1 MTEPAVTEPA
11 PIRVVIVDDQPL
23 FAAGLAM
30 LIDAQPDMR
39 CVGTAHDGDAGVTL
53 TRQVRPDVVL
63 MDLRMPGLNGLEAT
77 RLIVAESGPEA
88 GPPQVVV
95 LTTIKRDEAVYLALR
110 AGATALLTKDALPA
124 EVLGTIRAAL
134 AGEALAGASDTVDVV
149 REFAGRA
156 QTRTPD
162 DTLAALTARER
173 EVFLLVAR
181 GLSNA
186 EIAAATVLSEATVK
200 SHVRQVLAKLGLK
213 SRVQVVAFAYENELM
228 GATR

>member
-1 MTEPAVTEPA
+1 VADEPT
-11 PIRVVIVDDQPL
+11 RVVIVDDQPL

-39 CVGTAHDGDAGVTL
+39 CVGTAHDGNAAITL

-63 MDLRMPGLNGLEAT
+63 MDLRMPGLNGLDAT
-77 RLIVAESGPEA
+77 QLIVAEPE
-88 GPPQVVV
+88 PPQVVV
-95 LTTIKRDEAVYLALR
+95 LTTLKRDEAVYLALR

-124 EVLGTIRAAL
+124 EVLGTIRGAV
-134 AGEALAGASDTVDVV
+134 AGEALAGAPDTVDVV
-149 REFAGRA
+149 REFAARA

-162 DTLAALTARER
+162 DTLAALSARER

-200 SHVRQVLAKLGLK
+200 SHVRQVLGKLGLK

>member
-1 MTEPAVTEPA
+1 MTDEA
-11 PIRVVIVDDQPL
+11 IRIVIVDDQPL

-39 CVGTAHDGDAGVTL
+39 CVGTAHDGNAAVTL
-53 TRQVRPDVVL
+53 ARQVRPDVVL
-63 MDLRMPGLNGLEAT
+63 MDLRMPGLNGLDAT
-77 RLIVAESGPEA
+77 RLVVGEPE
-88 GPPQVVV
+88 PPQVVV

-124 EVLGTIRAAL
+124 EVLGTIRTAV
-134 AGEALAGASDTVDVV
+134 AGEELAGASDTVDVV
-149 REFAGRA
+149 REFANRA

-162 DTLAALTARER
+162 DTLAPLSARER

-186 EIAAATVLSEATVK
+186 EIAAATVVAEATVK

-228 GATR
+228 GVNR

>member
-1 MTEPAVTEPA
+1 MTDG

-39 CVGTAHDGDAGVTL
+39 CVATAHDGNAAVTL
-53 TRQVRPDVVL
+53 VRQVRPDVVL

-77 RLIVAESGPEA
+77 QLVVAEPE
-88 GPPQVVV
+88 PPKVVV

-110 AGATALLTKDALPA
+110 AGASALLTKDALPA
-124 EVLGTIRAAL
+124 EVLGTIREAV
-134 AGEALAGASDTVDVV
+134 AGERLAGASDTVDVV
-149 REFAGRA
+149 REFANRA

-162 DTLAALTARER
+162 DTLAALSARER
-173 EVFLLVAR
+173 EVFLLIAR

-186 EIAAATVLSEATVK
+186 EIAEATVLTEATVK

-228 GATR
+228 GAVR

>member
-1 MTEPAVTEPA
+1 MAEQ

-39 CVGTAHDGDAGVTL
+39 CVGTAHDGNAAVTL
-53 TRQVRPDVVL
+53 VRQVRPDVVL

-77 RLIVAESGPEA
+77 ELIVAEPA
-88 GPPQVVV
+88 QPTVIV

-124 EVLGTIRAAL
+124 EVLGTIRDAV
-134 AGEALAGASDTVDVV
+134 AGERLAGASDTVEVV
-149 REFAGRA
+149 REFAGHA

-162 DTLAALTARER
+162 DTLAALSARER
-173 EVFLLVAR
+173 EVFLLIAR
-181 GLSNA
+181 GLSNV
-186 EIAAATVLSEATVK
+186 EIAEATVLSEATVK
-200 SHVRQVLAKLGLK
+200 SHVRQVLGKLGLK

-228 GATR
+228 GMAR

>member
-1 MTEPAVTEPA
+1 
-11 PIRVVIVDDQPL
+11 VVIVDDQPL

-39 CVGTAHDGDAGVTL
+39 CVGTAHDGNAAVTL

-63 MDLRMPGLNGLEAT
+63 MDLRMPGLNGLDAT
-77 RLIVAESGPEA
+77 RLIVAESGPV
-88 GPPQVVV
+88 GPPQVIV

-124 EVLGTIRAAL
+124 EVLGTIRGAV
-134 AGEALAGASDTVDVV
+134 AGEALAGAPDTVDVV
-149 REFAGRA
+149 REFAARA

-162 DTLAALTARER
+162 DTLAALSARER

-186 EIAAATVLSEATVK
+186 EIATATVLSEATVK
-200 SHVRQVLAKLGLK
+200 SHVRQVLGKLGLK